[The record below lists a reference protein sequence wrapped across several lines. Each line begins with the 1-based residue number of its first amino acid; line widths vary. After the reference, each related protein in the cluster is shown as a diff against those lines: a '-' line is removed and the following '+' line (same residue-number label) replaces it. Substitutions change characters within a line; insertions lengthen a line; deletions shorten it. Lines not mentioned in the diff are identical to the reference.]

1 MFRLILLGITN
12 AGSATFAPQDTQ
24 SGSSAASDVYK
35 RQYVTGESKAN
46 LSPSAFFLLLGKVRT
61 GHMRWMHAL
70 VRVLFISQKQIVAV
84 GKSEVTTAREQRTLT
99 HLPEIGVT

>member
-1 MFRLILLGITN
+1 MVEKSTLHTH
-12 AGSATFAPQDTQ
+12 APGMREVDK
-24 SGSSAASDVYK
+24 A
-35 RQYVTGESKAN
+35 YVTGESKAN